1 MAKQMQF
8 DLPYRAAMGRQDFF
22 LSPCNAAA
30 VAGIDAWHHW
40 PLSKMILIG
49 PEGAGKTHL
58 AHVFAAQSGALI
70 HNATGL
76 QEADIPKLMQACA
89 LVIEDCDQIAGDAAR
104 EEMLFHLH
112 NDAATRQAP
121 LLLTARD
128 KPEAWG
134 IALPDLDSR
143 LRQTD
148 LLRLEAPDDA
158 ALMAVTMKLAHDR
171 GISLPASVLH
181 YALPRIERSFKAVID
196 FVIEL
201 DQQALSEGKSPSLSH
216 ARAILGME
224 G

>member
-8 DLPYRAAMGRQDFF
+8 DLPYRAGMGRQDFF
-22 LSPCNAAA
+22 LSPCNAVA
-30 VAGIDAWHHW
+30 VAGIDAWRNW

-58 AHVFAAQSGALI
+58 AHVFAEQSGALI
-70 HNATGL
+70 HSAMGL

-89 LVIEDCDQIAGDAAR
+89 LVIEDCDRIAGDTAR
-104 EEMLFHLH
+104 EEILFHLH

-121 LLLTARD
+121 LLLNARD

-143 LRQTD
+143 LRQAN

-201 DQQALSEGKSPSLSH
+201 DRQALSEGKSPSLSH